1 MTKTISDLTFSIK
14 KCAFLVAQILEDY
27 DPDFLPFKSEF
38 GYYGAEFQ
46 TRPLYNSRETGLVF
60 SMELKHKVINV
71 YVYEHRVVDDICVTI
86 WEDSSF
92 KDCYTESNIK
102 DGDKRYEEGTYI
114 DKSFDYNQ
122 YHQCADF
129 VYKTFENFY
138 NETCGKKEKN
148 VSNGKM
154 LLNAQYNHE
163 KQCQADDEDRHLG
176 TLDAEEVH
184 NEKLNDFR
192 ETFDI

>member
-71 YVYEHRVVDDICVTI
+71 YVY
-86 WEDSSF
+86 
-92 KDCYTESNIK
+92 
-102 DGDKRYEEGTYI
+102 
-114 DKSFDYNQ
+114 
-122 YHQCADF
+122 
-129 VYKTFENFY
+129 VYGLHY
-138 NETCGKKEKN
+138 YP
-148 VSNGKM
+148 
-154 LLNAQYNHE
+154 Q
-163 KQCQADDEDRHLG
+163 
-176 TLDAEEVH
+176 
-184 NEKLNDFR
+184 
-192 ETFDI
+192 

>member
-27 DPDFLPFKSEF
+27 DPDFLPFESEF

-46 TRPLYNSRETGLVF
+46 TRPLHNTRESGIVF
-60 SMELKHKVINV
+60 SMAVHKTMEVNTVINV
-71 YVYEHRVVDDICVTI
+71 FVYEHRVCDDICVTI
-86 WEDSSF
+86 WESPYLQDT
-92 KDCYTESNIK
+92 YTVNDIK

-138 NETCGKKEKN
+138 N
-148 VSNGKM
+148 V
-154 LLNAQYNHE
+154 
-163 KQCQADDEDRHLG
+163 
-176 TLDAEEVH
+176 V
-184 NEKLNDFR
+184 
-192 ETFDI
+192 